1 MANDTRRLLLAHC
14 ESYPELRAEDVFK
27 FLYQSAFGCEH
38 LVTNEAAALEYVKK
52 EYATL
57 PAGGEMRV
65 EKLDGGYSRV
75 HLSSIGCGLS
85 PETLARLFCLS
96 ARKEADGKAELER
109 KLTVAGEM
117 VRSGELP
124 ISAEDYAKK
133 LSRWREAGYPAIR
146 HSQAFRETYAPAY
159 RVIADEFVRFL
170 GLFAELDRRL
180 AEKPTVL
187 AIEGGSASGKTTL
200 SALLKRVYACNVFHT
215 DDFFLRPEQRTRER
229 FAEIGGNLDRER
241 FYEEIILPL
250 THGETVCYRRYDCS
264 TQTLGDPIAS
274 PLTPL
279 TVVEGVYS
287 MHPAFAEVYDFSV
300 FLDIGEE
307 YQMERIKKRNPPPLA
322 KRFFEEWIPL
332 ENRYFEGMH
341 VREKCAL
348 TLKIEK

>member
-27 FLYQSAFGCEH
+27 LLYQSAFGCEH
-38 LVTNEAAALEYVKK
+38 LVTNEAAALEYIKK

-75 HLSSIGCGLS
+75 YLSSIGCGLS

-109 KLTVAGEM
+109 KLGIAGEM

-124 ISAEDYAKK
+124 ISEEDYAKK

-146 HSQAFRETYAPAY
+146 HSQAFRDAYAPAY

-200 SALLKRVYACNVFHT
+200 SAILKRVYACNVFHT

-287 MHPAFAEVYDFSV
+287 MHPELAAAYDLAV
-300 FLDIGEE
+300 FLEISEKE
-307 YQMERIKKRNPPPLA
+307 QRARIEKRNPPPLA

-332 ENRYFEGMH
+332 ENRYFEGMR
-341 VREKCAL
+341 VRERCAL
-348 TLKIEK
+348 TINNGK